1 MEKEILEILREI
13 RDTLHVIEKNT
24 ERISN
29 PISSIDGKIVNEI
42 LKDRGFKFTTDYSA
56 FNTGGEEC

>member
-1 MEKEILEILREI
+1 MEKELLEILQEI
-13 RDTLHVIEKNT
+13 RDTLRIIEKNT

-29 PISSIDGKIVNEI
+29 PISSIDGKKVNEI
-42 LKDRGFKFTTDYSA
+42 FKSRGFKFPNDYSA

>member
-42 LKDRGFKFTTDYSA
+42 LKDRGFKFTTD
-56 FNTGGEEC
+56 